1 MKRPSPESI
10 RKAFAEHLT
19 VDVDGY
25 EQTVWDILH
34 WTGIMDVF
42 LFLQDYVHEG
52 ETVGVNVDYEHMSL
66 HNLEDSIKISE
77 INRELRKY
85 KSAKLNTSKYQEI
98 YADRSKL
105 ILAYKSFAKE
115 ILKDEL
121 KLSDD
126 EIKDLQFTQEYQKQ
140 QQGLEFEIMYKLAYQ
155 YQKEMDQTK

>member
-34 WTGIMDVF
+34 WTNIMDVF

-66 HNLEDSIKISE
+66 HNLEESIKQMGE
-77 INRELRKY
+77 AE
-85 KSAKLNTSKYQEI
+85 
-98 YADRSKL
+98 
-105 ILAYKSFAKE
+105 
-115 ILKDEL
+115 
-121 KLSDD
+121 
-126 EIKDLQFTQEYQKQ
+126 
-140 QQGLEFEIMYKLAYQ
+140 
-155 YQKEMDQTK
+155 

>member
-42 LFLQDYVHEG
+42 LFLEDYVHEG

-66 HNLEDSIKISE
+66 HNLEDSIKQMGE
-77 INRELRKY
+77 VNE
-85 KSAKLNTSKYQEI
+85 
-98 YADRSKL
+98 
-105 ILAYKSFAKE
+105 
-115 ILKDEL
+115 
-121 KLSDD
+121 
-126 EIKDLQFTQEYQKQ
+126 
-140 QQGLEFEIMYKLAYQ
+140 
-155 YQKEMDQTK
+155 